1 MESDSPGARNYAWG
15 YVFGGDAANEG
26 FLQNYTVVAGN
37 DYRVRVMAYSEDGV
51 GQPEVVV
58 YDNTGAAM
66 IVTMTGT
73 VTSTEKVPDVLEACF
88 EAPALCTSIAVK
100 IINTVA
106 TGVVGFQKIMLLA
119 NLFDDS
125 GFETGTA
132 VTDIGTPATSEQS
145 ADFAH
150 SDTNSWKIITDAAN
164 EGFQR
169 DCVTTSGKYYL
180 VAGWV
185 YDATAGKT
193 VTMTV
198 THALLQYSAAAN
210 TRVTTAVGAWTR
222 LFGVFRA
229 TAATIHVQFTA
240 TDATT
245 FYVDD
250 VSVITMD
257 DVSLTVTPASAA
269 NSVESGGIRV
279 DGGDEVSQ
287 PIPDGSLFATKGMIR
302 LGYIPRHNAADV
314 AKFGIAIGGFVCQL
328 AGDATNFIYLNYNGA
343 NSMQLRFNAGGG
355 GVQAGVWDCT
365 GAIVAGTTYTIE
377 IRYSVIGMQ
386 LLVNYVERISIVAP
400 VTFTT
405 IPTVFYPSSV
415 GFNNDAVFLAP

>member
-1 MESDSPGARNYAWG
+1 
-15 YVFGGDAANEG
+15 VFGGDAANEG

-37 DYRVRVMAYSEDGV
+37 DYRVRALAYSEDGV

-73 VTSTEKVPDVLEACF
+73 VTSTERVPDVLEACF

-100 IINTVA
+100 IINTAA

-132 VTDIGTPATSEQS
+132 VTAIGTPATSEQS

-150 SDTNSWKIITDAAN
+150 SDTNSWKIVTDAAN

-169 DCVTTSGKYYL
+169 DVVTTSGKYYL

-279 DGGDEVSQ
+279 DGLDLCTQ
-287 PIPDGSLFATKGMIR
+287 PIPAGRLFATQGWIR
-302 LGYIPRHNAADV
+302 FRCIPRHNDADA
-314 AKFGIAIGGFVCQL
+314 AKFGFAQPQL
-328 AGDATNFIYLNYNGA
+328 AYIWGDANNAIELFWGA
-343 NSMQLRFNAGGG
+343 ANLLTLGRTAS
-355 GVQAGVWDCT
+355 GVWAAQAWAPG
-365 GAIVAGTTYTIE
+365 GAIVPGGNYLME
-377 IRYSVIGMQ
+377 IRYSPTDMQ
-386 LLVNYVERISIVAP
+386 LFVDGVLRITVAAATLFA
-400 VTFTT
+400 VV
-405 IPTVFYPSSV
+405 PTLCYI
-415 GFNNDAVFLAP
+415 GTWYATAQNDAVYLAP